1 MSSVDLTLQVI
12 KNNKDFLDQS
22 LDEIKLLRYINTVGD
37 ADEHNVLILYEYF
50 YHKEHLILVTEV
62 GTTVA
67 LLCLASLLSTL
78 ECAAHRL
85 TDSVCPRSC

>member
-1 MSSVDLTLQVI
+1 MLWRTQVI

-37 ADEHNVLILYEYF
+37 ADGHNVLILYEYF

-62 GTTVA
+62 RAARWTRAACGAVDHQILWVL
-67 LLCLASLLSTL
+67 LLC
-78 ECAAHRL
+78 
-85 TDSVCPRSC
+85 VCSC